1 MLLLAATVFALLVW
15 WLSTGLVLRAV
26 DERPAQRS
34 GVLVLASLALGLG
47 ITGVVLTR
55 DLETVAG
62 AYLGFMSALLVWSWQ
77 ELTFLMGL
85 VIGPNRK
92 PCPPVTGWRRAWFAF
107 TAIAHHEIALVLLGL
122 AVWLPSIGAPNQV
135 AAQVFAVLW
144 VMRLSAKLNIFL
156 GVKNFYESFLPQRLH
171 YLLSYFTRRRFNPL
185 FPFSIVIS
193 TVAAVLIW
201 QAALRASSGHETVA
215 MGLVGSLL
223 VLAIIE
229 HWLLMLPMQPDA
241 LWRWALRSP
250 RA

>member
-1 MLLLAATVFALLVW
+1 MTLLAAGVFAVLVW

-26 DERPAQRS
+26 DERPACRP
-34 GVLVLASLALGLG
+34 GVLWLASLALGLG
-47 ITGVVLTR
+47 IAGVVLTR

-62 AYLGFMSALLVWSWQ
+62 AYLGFVSALLVWAWQ
-77 ELTFLMGL
+77 ELAFLMGV

-92 PCPPVTGWRRAWFAF
+92 PCPPVTGWRRAWYAF

-144 VMRLSAKLNIFL
+144 AMRLSAKLNIFL

-171 YLLSYFTRRRFNPL
+171 YLLSYFTRRRFNAL
-185 FPFSIVIS
+185 FPFSILIS
-193 TVAAVLIW
+193 TAVAVWVW
-201 QAALRASSGHETVA
+201 QAALGAGSAHETAA

-223 VLAIIE
+223 VLAIVE
-229 HWLLMLPMQPDA
+229 HWLLMLPLQPDA
-241 LWRWALRSP
+241 LWRWAVRSP